1 MARRIFYFLLTN
13 ILVLLTISI
22 IFTILPIGNYIGADG
37 TIYYGSLLVFSAVI
51 GFTGSFISLL
61 ISRWTAKKMM
71 GVKVIDPNRP
81 ENHYEAMVVEKVYRL
96 SRAAGLTHMP
106 EVGIYYSKEV
116 NAFATGPSKNRSL
129 VAVSSGLLEELDDDA
144 IEGVIAHE
152 VAHIV
157 NGDMVTMTL
166 LQGVVNT
173 FVIFLSRIVAYIA
186 SQFVREEMAP
196 IVHFIA
202 IIVFQILFSILGSLV
217 VFAYSR
223 HREFHADRGGAD
235 LAGRDKMRHA
245 LESLRAY
252 TNRASLGD
260 EDAAIA
266 TMKINGKKVASL
278 FSTHPPLEERIRRL
292 SER

>member
-81 ENHYEAMVVEKVYRL
+81 ENEYERMVVEKVHRL

-116 NAFATGPSKNRSL
+116 NAFATGPTKNRSL

-152 VAHIV
+152 VAHIA

-252 TNRASLGD
+252 TNRASIGN

-292 SER
+292 S